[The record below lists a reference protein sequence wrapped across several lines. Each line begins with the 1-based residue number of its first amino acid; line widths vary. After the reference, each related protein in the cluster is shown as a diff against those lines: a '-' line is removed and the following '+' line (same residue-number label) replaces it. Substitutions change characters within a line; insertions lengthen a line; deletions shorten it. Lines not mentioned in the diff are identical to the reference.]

1 MGFVHETSNFKNNK
15 FRVPKQTYCIREIFL
30 ILDEIFLKDRKM
42 KRFIVTLAA
51 VAMTCGAM
59 FAQSRGDMYVGGIL
73 GVSGGSSKTNVTIGS
88 TTVKGDATPSDTEF
102 NLTGEFGYFFADNWR
117 VSGSLGYGLQSTP
130 TVKKDDKWLRD
141 NLNLFTIGP
150 SIAYYLNV
158 AGDLYYTPE
167 FGFYGCFGQNKTD
180 LTSSTVQKN
189 SVGGFGMSFAIGQF
203 EFRPT
208 AHLGLSVN
216 LLAFDYA
223 YLKIKGDDSDNYSTT
238 SAVQFSLGIHPS
250 VGFRYYF

>member
-1 MGFVHETSNFKNNK
+1 M
-15 FRVPKQTYCIREIFL
+15 KQ
-30 ILDEIFLKDRKM
+30 
-42 KRFIVTLAA
+42 
-51 VAMTCGAM
+51 
-59 FAQSRGDMYVGGIL
+59 
-73 GVSGGSSKTNVTIGS
+73 
-88 TTVKGDATPSDTEF
+88 
-102 NLTGEFGYFFADNWR
+102 
-117 VSGSLGYGLQSTP
+117 
-130 TVKKDDKWLRD
+130 DDKWLRD
-141 NLNLFTIGP
+141 NLNLFAIGP

-167 FGFYGCFGQNKTD
+167 FGFYGYFGQSKTD
-180 LTSSTVQKN
+180 ITSSTVQKN
-189 SVGGFGMSFAIGQF
+189 GVGGFGMSFAIGQF

-223 YLKIKGDDSDNYSTT
+223 YLKMKGDDSDNYSTT

>member
-1 MGFVHETSNFKNNK
+1 M
-15 FRVPKQTYCIREIFL
+15 
-30 ILDEIFLKDRKM
+30 KM

-51 VAMTCGAM
+51 AAMTCGAM
-59 FAQSRGDMYVGGIL
+59 FAQNRGDMYVGGIL
-73 GVSGGSSKTNVTIGS
+73 GVSGGSSKTSVTVGS
-88 TTVKGDATPSDTEF
+88 TTMKGDSTPSDTEF

-117 VSGSLGYGLQSTP
+117 VSGSLGYELVSSP
-130 TVKKDDKWLRD
+130 TNKKDGKWMKD
-141 NLNLFTIGP
+141 NMNIFAIGP

-158 AGDLYYTPE
+158 TGNLYYTPE
-167 FGFYGCFGQNKTD
+167 FGICGCFGQYKSD
-180 LTSSTVQKN
+180 LTSSKFQKN
-189 SVGGFGMSFAIGQF
+189 GVTGFGMNFAIGQF

-216 LLAFDYA
+216 LLSLEYA

-238 SAVQFSLGIHPS
+238 SAVQFSLGIKPT